1 MNKLTEEEEK
11 QNEEKTEN
19 GLSEEVVNGLTML
32 HSTGLRFLTIIVQP
46 TGELTLHT
54 AEGSNR
60 IEIVG
65 LLEVARDAVRT

>member
-1 MNKLTEEEEK
+1 LTEKEEQSEEK
-11 QNEEKTEN
+11 MEN
-19 GLSEEVVNGLTML
+19 GLSEELVNGLTLL
-32 HSTGLRFLTIIVQP
+32 HSTGLRFLTIIVQS

-65 LLEVARDAVRT
+65 LLEVARDAVRS